1 MGKQEGLPLP
11 DKESPDDSTEA
22 VLPNNPK
29 LRYLDHAFDILRAPE
44 ENSLGETTNWREL
57 SDKIRPFQN
66 GLELS
71 DNIREVTVEFISNKI
86 PSLKKIPSLHSL
98 NDEAL
103 LEALTHN
110 WFEKIGEEVSGQ
122 RREVLLATMAH
133 VVKRIENHTYRQA
146 LGEMPPVNL
155 EKLGLDPDT
164 RDLLIQALYTSIKA
178 DAMYIRFMAYA
189 QLTPTPAEQAG
200 PVTFS
205 VPGRTELHTTANLFP
220 HDAQFLAKRFGTL
233 AENHAKWSSRPGGNI
248 FKQYLEALSVF
259 YAELDPD
266 KATERQKEV
275 EKLYRDLLGSD
286 FPILI
291 TPATEGYYKE
301 PYYDPE
307 LKVSVATPDA
317 KKEESSW
324 NQAKEAM
331 SASLEDLDAAQ
342 FSERMRDQPIRSVH
356 VFGGFGVNI
365 TFNAVAQEK
374 PSILVFLNEQVRA
387 YDRNFPDFVLQHI
400 ANAEAVFGEAPSPAR
415 KSRLEKISRTDTV
428 LHELSHSIYPDDS
441 SEAQRLGRKPL
452 TVLDEVKADICYR
465 PLIPSMIARG
475 GLEGTKEEW
484 AIGMLA
490 SSLRTTAEQ
499 PKGDPYHYAAAYSLN
514 NLFEQGAV
522 ELEGTKLVV
531 KDFDGYY
538 VAQQQAAEAL
548 LSVYRDPKMTE
559 TKAARW
565 IKRMCQPNEKV
576 LAAISALKT
585 E

>member
-1 MGKQEGLPLP
+1 MGKQEGLPPPETKIP
-11 DKESPDDSTEA
+11 DESVET
-22 VLPNNPK
+22 VLPKNPK

-44 ENSLGETTNWREL
+44 KNELGEETNWREL
-57 SDKIRPFQN
+57 SARIRPFQN

-86 PSLKKIPSLHSL
+86 PNLRKIPSLENL
-98 NDEAL
+98 NEKDL

-110 WFEKIGEEVSGQ
+110 WFEKIGDEVGGQ

-133 VVKRIENHTYRQA
+133 IVKRIENYTYRQA
-146 LGEMPPVNL
+146 LGEMPPGDL
-155 EKLGLDPDT
+155 AKLGLDPDT
-164 RDLLIQALYTSIKA
+164 RDLLIQALDTSIKA
-178 DAMYIRFMAYA
+178 DAMYIRFMAYT
-189 QLTPTPAEQAG
+189 QLTPRPAKQAG

-205 VPGRTELHTTANLFP
+205 VPGRKELHTAANLFP

-233 AENHAKWSSRPGGNI
+233 AEHHAKWSSKPGGNI
-248 FKQYLEALSVF
+248 FKQYIEALSAF
-259 YAELDPD
+259 YAERNPD
-266 KATERQKEV
+266 TAPERQKEV

-286 FPILI
+286 FPIII

-301 PYYDPE
+301 PYFDPE
-307 LKVSVATPDA
+307 LKVSVASPDA

-324 NQAKEAM
+324 NQVKETM
-331 SASLEDLDAAQ
+331 SASLENLDAAQ
-342 FSERMRDQPIRSVH
+342 FSDRMRDQPIRSVH

-374 PSILVFLNEQVRA
+374 PSILVFFNEQVRA

-400 ANAEAVFGEAPSPAR
+400 ANAKAVFGETLSPEGQ
-415 KSRLEKISRTDTV
+415 SRLEKISRTDTV
-428 LHELSHSIYPDDS
+428 LHELAHSIYPDDS
-441 SEAQRLGRKPL
+441 YEAQRLGRKPL

-465 PLIPSMIARG
+465 PLIPSMIAKG

-490 SSLRTTAEQ
+490 RSLRTMAEQ
-499 PKGDPYHYAAAYSLN
+499 PKGDPYFYAAAYSLN

-522 ELEGTKLVV
+522 ELEGTKLIV

-538 VAQQQAAEAL
+538 VAQKQAAEAL

-559 TKAARW
+559 AKAARW

-576 LAAISALKT
+576 LAAISSL
-585 E
+585 